1 MASPASTEAL
11 IEARRLSQ
19 WYVELLLLNHFGYTG
34 SYLNRIKNEWEPV
47 PWASSSWKE
56 RPDSPDQ
63 SQGSAGSSRTS

>member
-1 MASPASTEAL
+1 MVSAASTEAL

-47 PWASSSWKE
+47 PWPAS
-56 RPDSPDQ
+56 P
-63 SQGSAGSSRTS
+63 